1 MNTDSN
7 ETTELATL
15 EQTASEEL
23 ISVMT
28 GLLYPFIAVF
38 GIYIIYNGHD
48 TPGGGFQGGAIM
60 AALFLARFIVAH
72 ENDLEVHFVHNLEKF
87 LFALLLIVPG
97 IFVFAGLQIQ
107 FPELKIPY
115 LIFMNFLI
123 GMKVA
128 LGLTIVVYRF
138 GFFEG
143 R

>member
-1 MNTDSN
+1 MNTDSS
-7 ETTELATL
+7 ETTKLATL

-97 IFVFAGLQIQ
+97 IFIFAGLQMQ